1 MCDKKFLYYYSW
13 FPILTGK
20 NPKAGCLRGKST
32 GYQRKQVD
40 IPNPL
45 SLDVGEE
52 VKIDKISD
60 NRVRIYLGCRIYGEG
75 TVIAP
80 GVQLGKEG
88 PVTIEDFQHD
98 GLIPP
103 ET

>member
-1 MCDKKFLYYYSW
+1 MCDKKFPCYYSW
-13 FPILTGK
+13 FPILAGK

-45 SLDVGEE
+45 SLDVGAE
-52 VKIDKISD
+52 VKIDRISG

-75 TVIAP
+75 TVILLVPSLATK
-80 GVQLGKEG
+80 GR
-88 PVTIEDFQHD
+88 
-98 GLIPP
+98 
-103 ET
+103 